1 MFLSEL
7 ATGTITA
14 HTRFTHLWMC
24 LLDPGVWSCSS
35 LTSVGLLDLATP
47 DQSRISHENISL
59 ERQDIFSLQVEA
71 FGRKEIPVH
80 GRGIPN
86 KPLKKT
92 LPGYGIPSL
101 PCGG

>member
-1 MFLSEL
+1 M
-7 ATGTITA
+7 
-14 HTRFTHLWMC
+14 
-24 LLDPGVWSCSS
+24 
-35 LTSVGLLDLATP
+35 GLLDLATP
-47 DQSRISHENISL
+47 DHLRISHENISL
-59 ERQDIFSLQVEA
+59 ERQDIFSLEVEA

-80 GRGIPN
+80 DRGIPN